1 MKTAVV
7 KRHDIANA
15 PVMRIDASFQLSEG
29 VSVRRIIADCPYPVV
44 KCGDVMERIW
54 HAGRWKR
61 VYVNNPKT
69 GIPLVGSSA
78 MLKSDL
84 SDIKLISRKYTE
96 DMADKML
103 HPGWILVSCSG
114 TIGNTVFTNTGH
126 AGKLASQHVLRLKPK
141 DILGGGYLYAYLSSK
156 YGYAMLTQG
165 TFGAVIQH
173 IEPANVSTI
182 PVPVFPEEMQ
192 KEIDQLIRDAASL
205 RDKAAEFFDKAK
217 YILQESIGVTFDK
230 TNGYR
235 TASISIKDIRSSLKM
250 RLDPPVFVNDGVEM
264 LERISDKTQPLKEC
278 NVTLSYPGMFK
289 RSYVRDGYPYMKG
302 SDVFDVNPFAHC
314 EYLSKTRTPNLDQLW
329 LRDGLILISCAGA
342 CGLIKLITKEYED
355 KQAIGSPDIIRL
367 KSNDALFTSEYLYTY
382 LSLPSSY
389 DYMQSLKYGAV
400 IERFDVQNIE
410 TVPIFIPT
418 KELSAT
424 ITGIIREYKDCLYR
438 DFCKEEKAISMVETE
453 IESWDKNKHNK

>member
-1 MKTAVV
+1 MYTAPQYGYPFLSNSDVV
-7 KRHDIANA
+7 SADPFLTCKYDSIKYNHDSSGFLKEGMIVTGRVGAIGQTAFISKRFEDKNA
-15 PVMRIDASFQLSEG
+15 IGSDNIIRIVCSPEVKNGYVYAFLASKIGNLMFWKHSTGG
-29 VSVRRIIADCPYPVV
+29 VQPY
-44 KCGDVMERIW
+44 I
-54 HAGRWKR
+54 
-61 VYVNNPKT
+61 T
-69 GIPLVGSSA
+69 
-78 MLKSDL
+78 
-84 SDIKLISRKYTE
+84 
-96 DMADKML
+96 DKM
-103 HPGWILVSCSG
+103 V
-114 TIGNTVFTNTGH
+114 
-126 AGKLASQHVLRLKPK
+126 
-141 DILGGGYLYAYLSSK
+141 
-156 YGYAMLTQG
+156 
-165 TFGAVIQH
+165 
-173 IEPANVSTI
+173 ANI
-182 PVPVFPEEMQ
+182 PVTVFPEEMQ
-192 KEIDQLIRDAASL
+192 KEIDTLIRDAASL
-205 RDKAAEFFDKAK
+205 RDKAAELFDKAK
-217 YILQESIGVTFDK
+217 SILQESIGVTFDK

-235 TASISIKDIRSSLKM
+235 TASTSIKDIRSSLKM

-424 ITGIIREYKDCLYR
+424 ITDIIREYKDCLYR
-438 DFCKEEKAISMVETE
+438 AFCKEENAISMVETE
-453 IESWDKNKHNK
+453 IESWDKNKHDK

>member
-1 MKTAVV
+1 
-7 KRHDIANA
+7 
-15 PVMRIDASFQLSEG
+15 
-29 VSVRRIIADCPYPVV
+29 
-44 KCGDVMERIW
+44 
-54 HAGRWKR
+54 
-61 VYVNNPKT
+61 
-69 GIPLVGSSA
+69 
-78 MLKSDL
+78 
-84 SDIKLISRKYTE
+84 
-96 DMADKML
+96 
-103 HPGWILVSCSG
+103 
-114 TIGNTVFTNTGH
+114 
-126 AGKLASQHVLRLKPK
+126 
-141 DILGGGYLYAYLSSK
+141 
-156 YGYAMLTQG
+156 MLTQG

-205 RDKAAEFFDKAK
+205 RDKAAELFDKAK

-264 LERISDKTQPLKEC
+264 LECISDKTQPLKEC

-289 RSYVRDGYPYMKG
+289 RSYARDGYPYMKG
-302 SDVFDVNPFAHC
+302 SDVFYVNPFAHC

-367 KSNDALFTSEYLYTY
+367 KSNDALFTSEYLYSY

-424 ITGIIREYKDCLYR
+424 ITSIIREYKDCLYR
-438 DFCKEEKAISMVETE
+438 AFCKEEKAISMVETE
-453 IESWDKNKHNK
+453 IESWDENKSKK